1 MAEIK
6 INSIQ
11 DVKSILA
18 GTHAEQN
25 KLQFGYAPKEE
36 PMVTRVVG
44 EKWFDTD
51 GNEWEQKEGYSV
63 KLGKQWQQE
72 LHSYLNTFTNCRRE
86 VCTCTIPKRLD
97 EKMKA
102 IHGMCFDCVVEMEH
116 KIKLEKKWGEYEKEK
131 IRQNSLSWLKEAE
144 KDKNLIAEELSKVE
158 FANSFGDTEK
168 WNTNVTKEQILQK
181 IEEEFENFRKDFIEK
196 LEKDIGGNIGEEVE
210 QNENNS

>member
-6 INSIQ
+6 ISSIQ

-18 GTHAEQN
+18 GTHEEQN
-25 KLQFGYAPKEE
+25 KLQFGYVPSEE
-36 PMVTRVVG
+36 PKVTRIVG
-44 EKWFDTD
+44 EKWFDVD

-158 FANSFGDTEK
+158 FANSFGDAEK
-168 WNTNVTKEQILQK
+168 WNTGVTKEQILQK
-181 IEEEFENFRKDFIEK
+181 IEDEFENFRKDFIEK
-196 LEKDIGGNIGEEVE
+196 LEKDLAGNIGEEVE